1 MDKVLIKLKHCA
13 LQKKKKF
20 KSHAFMEAKETPRQ
34 GTDLNA
40 RLADAV
46 FFLEQTELD

>member
-1 MDKVLIKLKHCA
+1 MDKVLIKLKKLCPSE
-13 LQKKKKF
+13 KEKF